1 MGRRARVSTRRYAAR
16 GAIAGSGRARSR
28 ARSRASRGS
37 RARFVERRERANERT
52 NERTNERANERTR
65 ERTRGMSEISP
76 LASPRAEANGE
87 RERGAPRHERSLS
100 ESLESAQTSAWARE
114 AGRGGSDKGRETSAR
129 QGLPPTVIG
138 APAHHAR
145 ARSYSQADAHE
156 PSLRTVL
163 EEPRGANGGT
173 TTEEE
178 KRERRMQANR
188 LSAAKSRMKKMRR
201 MVELEQTCEE
211 TLTRV
216 NALSAEV
223 EALRAEYEELRA
235 RNEELTSTLSTP
247 RGPHLDS
254 ASKEFLQSLSGVDGS
269 FTGMTIDA
277 KGDDD
282 EAFAETLNIARAS
295 SMERLFD
302 SDGFFVSSPR
312 MDE

>member
-1 MGRRARVSTRRYAAR
+1 M
-16 GAIAGSGRARSR
+16 
-28 ARSRASRGS
+28 
-37 RARFVERRERANERT
+37 
-52 NERTNERANERTR
+52 
-65 ERTRGMSEISP
+65 
-76 LASPRAEANGE
+76 
-87 RERGAPRHERSLS
+87 
-100 ESLESAQTSAWARE
+100 
-114 AGRGGSDKGRETSAR
+114 
-129 QGLPPTVIG
+129 IG

-277 KGDDD
+277 KGYRRRGFRRNV
-282 EAFAETLNIARAS
+282 EHRARELDGAPLRQR
-295 SMERLFD
+295 RLFRLVAAH
-302 SDGFFVSSPR
+302 GR
-312 MDE
+312 MRKDRDPFLKRSFDRKLVCNSHLEHHR

>member
-1 MGRRARVSTRRYAAR
+1 
-16 GAIAGSGRARSR
+16 
-28 ARSRASRGS
+28 
-37 RARFVERRERANERT
+37 
-52 NERTNERANERTR
+52 
-65 ERTRGMSEISP
+65 MSEISP

-87 RERGAPRHERSLS
+87 REWGAPRHERSLS

-277 KGDDD
+277 KGYDD